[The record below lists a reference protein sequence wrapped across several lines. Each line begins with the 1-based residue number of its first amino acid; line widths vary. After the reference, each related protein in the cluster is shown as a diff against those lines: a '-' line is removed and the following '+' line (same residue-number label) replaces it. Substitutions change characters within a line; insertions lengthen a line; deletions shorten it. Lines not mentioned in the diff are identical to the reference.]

1 MSTSEHNK
9 SGRPLSDIWEHM
21 IQGDK
26 QSRGHY
32 SATCNFCQQFW
43 KQGKP
48 HVLREHLANHCKK
61 CSNDVSSYYAKVV
74 GKKLQLHENA
84 VALLQTIPWRGSI
97 PGGTPT
103 DPTVYRFY
111 EVLQVYGSTL
121 KALINEKFGDGIMS
135 GINFRLGIDKVEDPE
150 GGWRVVITLNGK
162 FFPIKPY

>member
-1 MSTSEHNK
+1 M
-9 SGRPLSDIWEHM
+9 L
-21 IQGDK
+21 
-26 QSRGHY
+26 QSQTNQASRIDLTNRILEAKAQKGI
-32 SATCNFCQQFW
+32 SF
-43 KQGKP
+43 
-48 HVLREHLANHCKK
+48 EELANGTGLNVAFVTAALLGQHPLPTEA
-61 CSNDVSSYYAKVV
+61 AKVV
-74 GKKLQLHENA
+74 GKQLQLHENA

>member
-1 MSTSEHNK
+1 M
-9 SGRPLSDIWEHM
+9 L
-21 IQGDK
+21 
-26 QSRGHY
+26 QSQTNQASRIDLTNTILEAKAQKGI
-32 SATCNFCQQFW
+32 SF
-43 KQGKP
+43 
-48 HVLREHLANHCKK
+48 EELANGTGLNVAFVTAALLGQHPLPTEA
-61 CSNDVSSYYAKVV
+61 AKVV
-74 GKKLQLHENA
+74 GKQLQLHENA

>member
-1 MSTSEHNK
+1 MS
-9 SGRPLSDIWEHM
+9 
-21 IQGDK
+21 
-26 QSRGHY
+26 QSQTNQASRIDLTNTILEAKAQKGI
-32 SATCNFCQQFW
+32 SF
-43 KQGKP
+43 
-48 HVLREHLANHCKK
+48 EELANETGLNVVFVTAALLGQHPLPTEA
-61 CSNDVSSYYAKVV
+61 AKVV
-74 GKKLQLHENA
+74 GKQLQLHENA

>member
-1 MSTSEHNK
+1 M
-9 SGRPLSDIWEHM
+9 L
-21 IQGDK
+21 
-26 QSRGHY
+26 QSQTNQASRIDLTNTILEAKAQKGI
-32 SATCNFCQQFW
+32 SF
-43 KQGKP
+43 
-48 HVLREHLANHCKK
+48 EELANGTGLNVAFVTAALLGQHPLPTEA
-61 CSNDVSSYYAKVV
+61 AKVV

-84 VALLQTIPWRGSI
+84 VALLQTVPWRGSI

>member
-1 MSTSEHNK
+1 M
-9 SGRPLSDIWEHM
+9 L
-21 IQGDK
+21 
-26 QSRGHY
+26 QSQTNQASRIDLTNRILEAKAQKGI
-32 SATCNFCQQFW
+32 SF
-43 KQGKP
+43 
-48 HVLREHLANHCKK
+48 EELANGTGLNVAFVTAALLGQHPLPTEA
-61 CSNDVSSYYAKVV
+61 AKVV
-74 GKKLQLHENA
+74 GIKLQLHENA
-84 VALLQTIPWRGSI
+84 VALLQTTPWRGSI

>member
-1 MSTSEHNK
+1 M
-9 SGRPLSDIWEHM
+9 L
-21 IQGDK
+21 
-26 QSRGHY
+26 QSQTNQASRIDLTNRILEAKAQKGI
-32 SATCNFCQQFW
+32 SF
-43 KQGKP
+43 
-48 HVLREHLANHCKK
+48 EELANGTGLNVAFVTAALLGQHPLPTEA
-61 CSNDVSSYYAKVV
+61 AKVV

>member
-1 MSTSEHNK
+1 M
-9 SGRPLSDIWEHM
+9 L
-21 IQGDK
+21 
-26 QSRGHY
+26 QSQTNQASRIDLTNRILEAKAQKGI
-32 SATCNFCQQFW
+32 SF
-43 KQGKP
+43 
-48 HVLREHLANHCKK
+48 EELANGTGLNVAFVTAALLGQHPLPTEA
-61 CSNDVSSYYAKVV
+61 AKVV
-74 GKKLQLHENA
+74 GRKLQLHENA

-103 DPTVYRFY
+103 DPTVYRVY

>member
-1 MSTSEHNK
+1 M
-9 SGRPLSDIWEHM
+9 L
-21 IQGDK
+21 
-26 QSRGHY
+26 QSQTNQASRIDLTNRILEAKAQKGI
-32 SATCNFCQQFW
+32 SF
-43 KQGKP
+43 
-48 HVLREHLANHCKK
+48 EELANGTGLNVAFVTAALLGQHPLPTEA
-61 CSNDVSSYYAKVV
+61 AKVV
-74 GKKLQLHENA
+74 GTKLQLDENA

>member
-1 MSTSEHNK
+1 M
-9 SGRPLSDIWEHM
+9 L
-21 IQGDK
+21 
-26 QSRGHY
+26 QSQTNQASRIDLTNRILEAKAQKGI
-32 SATCNFCQQFW
+32 SF
-43 KQGKP
+43 
-48 HVLREHLANHCKK
+48 EELANGTGLNVAFVTAALLGQHPLPTEA
-61 CSNDVSSYYAKVV
+61 AKVV
-74 GKKLQLHENA
+74 GKKLQLHENT

>member
-1 MSTSEHNK
+1 MLQSQTNQASRIDLTNK
-9 SGRPLSDIWEHM
+9 ILEAKAQKGISFE
-21 IQGDK
+21 
-26 QSRGHY
+26 
-32 SATCNFCQQFW
+32 
-43 KQGKP
+43 
-48 HVLREHLANHCKK
+48 ELANGTGLNVAFVTAALLGQHPLPTEA
-61 CSNDVSSYYAKVV
+61 AKVV